1 MNKASKSFLK
11 DLLKV
16 MDKHNVTLWG
26 NDIDTGKKFRTHWTF
41 VDTSYSKPVKQR
53 INLDMGQVEGEVI

>member
-1 MNKASKSFLK
+1 MNKASKAFLK
-11 DLLKV
+11 DILKV

-41 VDTSYSKPVKQR
+41 VDTNYSKPTNER
-53 INLDMGQVEGEVI
+53 INMELGQIEGEVI